1 MNTRSRK
8 LLSAKMSFS
17 PSKSWPLTA
26 AVLGAALVVS
36 GCASDGE
43 ETASSASPSSSSPPP
58 SAASPSSASESPEA
72 APSTGTST
80 DETGNASPDSSA
92 PVPTAGNSA
101 DPASPAGPRAC
112 AAADLAGEI
121 EDNIGGG
128 AAGSV
133 YRTLVLTNVSSTP
146 CTSAAGFP
154 GVSYVDDTSNEQIG
168 AAAVRSGE
176 NSSPGGVFVL
186 EPGQS
191 VVAELKETR
200 AENYGERCEPH
211 QATKLLV
218 YPPEDL
224 ESLAIPHDVL
234 ACENPNVELLSIG
247 ALQKR

>member
-8 LLSAKMSFS
+8 LLSARK
-17 PSKSWPLTA
+17 PSSSTKLWPLAA

-36 GCASDGE
+36 GCASDGG
-43 ETASSASPSSSSPPP
+43 ETASSASPSP
-58 SAASPSSASESPEA
+58 STASESPEVS
-72 APSTGTST
+72 PSTGTST
-80 DETGNASPDSSA
+80 GEVGSASPGSSA
-92 PVPTAGNSA
+92 PAPTAGNSA
-101 DPASPAGPRAC
+101 EAASPTGPKTC
-112 AAADLAGEI
+112 AAADLAGEV

-133 YRTLVLTNVSSTP
+133 YRTLVLTNVSSAP
-146 CTSAAGFP
+146 CASAAGFP

-176 NSSPGGVFVL
+176 NGNPGGVFVL

-191 VVAELKETR
+191 VVADLKETR
-200 AENYGERCEPH
+200 AENYGEDCEPH

-224 ESLAIPHDVL
+224 QALEIPHEIL

>member
-8 LLSAKMSFS
+8 LLSANKSFS
-17 PSKSWPLTA
+17 PTKRWPLTV

-36 GCASDGE
+36 GCASNGE
-43 ETASSASPSSSSPPP
+43 ETASSASPSSSESSSP
-58 SAASPSSASESPEA
+58 SAPSENPEA
-72 APSTGTST
+72 APSTGTPT
-80 DETGNASPDSSA
+80 DETENASPDSSA
-92 PVPTAGNSA
+92 PAPTAGNSVE
-101 DPASPAGPRAC
+101 PASPSGPKAC
-112 AAADLAGEI
+112 AAADLAGEV
-121 EDNIGGG
+121 EENIGGG

-133 YRTLVLTNVSSTP
+133 YRTLVLTNVSSAP

-176 NSSPGGVFVL
+176 NSNPGGVFVL

-224 ESLAIPHDVL
+224 QSLAIPHDVL

>member
-1 MNTRSRK
+1 MNNRSRK
-8 LLSAKMSFS
+8 LLSARNPLSARRN
-17 PSKSWPLTA
+17 WPLTA
-26 AVLGAALVVS
+26 AVLGTVLVVTGCGS
-36 GCASDGE
+36 GDA
-43 ETASSASPSSSSPPP
+43 ETASSASPSSS
-58 SAASPSSASESPEA
+58 AASATPGVS
-72 APSTGTST
+72 PSTGAST
-80 DETGNASPDSSA
+80 DETGAASPGSSA
-92 PVPTAGNSA
+92 PAATPTDSTGTGAASA
-101 DPASPAGPRAC
+101 PEAC
-112 AAADLAGEI
+112 AAADLAGEV
-121 EDNIGGG
+121 EENIGGG

-133 YRTLVLTNVSSTP
+133 YRTLVLTNVSSEP

-154 GVSYVDDTSNEQIG
+154 GVSYVDDTSNDQIG

-176 NSSPGGVFVL
+176 DAAAGGSFVL

-200 AENYGERCEPH
+200 AENYGQECEPH

-224 ESLAIPHDVL
+224 QSLEIPHEIL

>member
-8 LLSAKMSFS
+8 LLSANS
-17 PSKSWPLTA
+17 PFPLTKAWPLTA
-26 AVLGAALVVS
+26 AVIGTALLLS
-36 GCASDGE
+36 GCGSDGG
-43 ETASSASPSSSSPPP
+43 ETVSSASPSSS
-58 SAASPSSASESPEA
+58 ASSATPGTS
-72 APSTGTST
+72 PSTGAPAP
-80 DETGNASPDSSA
+80 ETGTASPDATA
-92 PVPTAGNSA
+92 PAA
-101 DPASPAGPRAC
+101 PAETTDAPQSGPAAC
-112 AAADLAGEI
+112 AAADLAGGV

-133 YRTLVLTNVSSTP
+133 YRTLVLTNVSSAA
-146 CTSAAGFP
+146 CTAAAGFP

-176 NSSPGGVFVL
+176 NAAAGGSFVL

-200 AENYGERCEPH
+200 GENYGQDCEPH
-211 QATKLLV
+211 PATKLLV

-224 ESLAIPHDVL
+224 NSLVIPHEAL